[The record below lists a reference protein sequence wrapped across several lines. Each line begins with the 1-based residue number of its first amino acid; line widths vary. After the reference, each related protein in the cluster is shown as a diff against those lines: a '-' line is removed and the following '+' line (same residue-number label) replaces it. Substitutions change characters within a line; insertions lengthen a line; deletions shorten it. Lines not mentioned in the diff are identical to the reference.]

1 MVGQGAFRTVWNLSI
16 SQHTQYYVQKNVP
29 MFVCR
34 SRSSKILTVTFSVD
48 KARVSWDEVQL
59 GSKKAYN
66 HIRVSPSEPQL
77 GAGAPM
83 GLRLSLYNI
92 G

>member
-1 MVGQGAFRTVWNLSI
+1 MVGQGAFRAVQNLSI
-16 SQHTQYYVQKNVP
+16 SQRMQYYVQKNVP
-29 MFVCR
+29 VFVCR
-34 SRSSKILTVTFSVD
+34 SRSSKILTVTFGVD
-48 KARVSWDEVQL
+48 EVRVSWDEVQL
-59 GSKKAYN
+59 GSNKAHN

-77 GAGAPM
+77 GAGAPT